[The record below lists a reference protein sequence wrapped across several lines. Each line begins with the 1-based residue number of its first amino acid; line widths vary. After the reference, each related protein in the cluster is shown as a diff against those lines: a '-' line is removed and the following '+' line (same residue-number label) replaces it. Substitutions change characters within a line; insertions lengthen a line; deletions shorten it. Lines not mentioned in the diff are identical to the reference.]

1 MANGQDLNSDSRMK
15 LMQVALNRSD
25 LYQLLAIAFRDPTPE
40 LVEGLLSGT
49 FRADA
54 ADCVQWLNAD
64 SVIFDQALSEL
75 DSFAV
80 DNAGRDSEQILHE
93 MQVEYFRLFIGSKEP
108 AVFPYHTMY
117 SEERD
122 GFNSVLFTS
131 PTAQATE
138 KAYKDAGVSLVSVQ
152 AEPPDHIATELE
164 FLMYLCAQ
172 EAAAWKNGDID
183 QARKRRRQER
193 EFVDEFLGKWIFSF
207 CRAITE
213 KSNNEA
219 YKAFAS
225 LAKAYLQVEQG
236 VFVPR

>member
-1 MANGQDLNSDSRMK
+1 MTNGQDLNSDSRMK

-80 DNAGRDSEQILHE
+80 DNAGRDPEQILHE

-131 PTAQATE
+131 PTARATE

-183 QARKRRRQER
+183 QQGSADGRKENLLMIFWGNGSFHSARHYRKKQ
-193 EFVDEFLGKWIFSF
+193 
-207 CRAITE
+207 
-213 KSNNEA
+213 
-219 YKAFAS
+219 
-225 LAKAYLQVEQG
+225 
-236 VFVPR
+236 